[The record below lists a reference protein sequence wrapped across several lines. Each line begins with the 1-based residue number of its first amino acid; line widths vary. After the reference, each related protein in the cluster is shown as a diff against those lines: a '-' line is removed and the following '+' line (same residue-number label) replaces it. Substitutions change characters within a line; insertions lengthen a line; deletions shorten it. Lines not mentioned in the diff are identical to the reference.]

1 MRPKRAKESETQ
13 TELVRFKNEYNSYTR
28 GAIRDFI
35 YQEWEEK
42 YLDDIKDPTL
52 RTIIKTLE
60 NSPQEGIDN
69 KKFYEYSNI
78 GINNWISITETYS
91 DALILL
97 EYCLKKSWKVS
108 NRCQNDKSSI

>member
-1 MRPKRAKESETQ
+1 M
-13 TELVRFKNEYNSYTR
+13 
-28 GAIRDFI
+28 
-35 YQEWEEK
+35 EEK

-97 EYCLKKSWKVS
+97 EYCLKNRGRYQIDAKTIKAVYKKVNEMS
-108 NRCQNDKSSI
+108 HQ